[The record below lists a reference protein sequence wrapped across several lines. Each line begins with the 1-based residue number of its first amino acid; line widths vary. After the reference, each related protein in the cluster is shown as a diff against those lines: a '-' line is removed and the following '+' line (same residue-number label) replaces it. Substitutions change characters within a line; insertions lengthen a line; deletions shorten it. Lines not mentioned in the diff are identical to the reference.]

1 MADSNSKEEEKS
13 QSAPKVED
21 KFLNTVFG
29 NVLDEAVNTS
39 YNLKL
44 YMIKDRTSGG
54 GGYVNGAKA
63 AKPEETV
70 VIAQTGVTGV
80 QMDGLTLDFVK
91 DKGNHF
97 AVAANFTL
105 IQPGAADLLDQIQAA
120 KVHLG
125 IEAGMYADVPLFLE
139 INFKGYK
146 SSLDEEDGAGEPIH
160 VCGPFIYLS
169 LIHI

>member
-1 MADSNSKEEEKS
+1 MAKQNNKADEKS
-13 QSAPKVED
+13 KSAPKLPD
-21 KFLNTVFG
+21 RYLNTVFG

-54 GGYVNGAKA
+54 GGYINGAVA

-80 QMDGLTLDFVK
+80 QMDGLTIDFVK

-97 AVAANFTL
+97 ATAANFTL
-105 IQPGAADLLDQIQAA
+105 IQPGAADLLDQI
-120 KVHLG
+120 
-125 IEAGMYADVPLFLE
+125 
-139 INFKGYK
+139 
-146 SSLDEEDGAGEPIH
+146 
-160 VCGPFIYLS
+160 
-169 LIHI
+169 